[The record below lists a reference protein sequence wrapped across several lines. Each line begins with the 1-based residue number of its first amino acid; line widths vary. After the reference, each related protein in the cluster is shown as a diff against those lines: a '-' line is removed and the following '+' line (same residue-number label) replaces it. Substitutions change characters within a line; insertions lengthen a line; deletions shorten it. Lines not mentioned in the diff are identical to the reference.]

1 MEQFFK
7 KVTNKI
13 KGYDSI
19 YIMTHKN
26 MDLDGFG
33 AALGLSNIIKK
44 YEKKAN
50 IIIADD
56 IKEESIQKAIEFL
69 HSKNYDLLKASE
81 IRNISKESLLII
93 LDVHK
98 KEMLEVPELV
108 DKVKEI
114 ILVDHHIQKDPIVSN
129 LNLLEPSVSSTVEI
143 IVNYLLQ
150 EKIQIDSITSTIML
164 AGIYIDTNGFN
175 IKTTDKTFEAA
186 AYLMKNKA
194 DNVLKQSLFQ
204 ENKNEIIHRKELLK
218 NSHKINNNMVIC
230 TLDKKIYKTSDL
242 AKIAEEILQ
251 FENIEASFTIGY
263 LDEKTVGISA
273 RSLGKID
280 VEKIMNSLGGGG
292 HKTDAACRI
301 ENSSITKVKD
311 KLECLL
317 R

>member
-69 HSKNYDLLKASE
+69 HSKNYELLKASE

-186 AYLMKNKA
+186 SYLMKNKA

-273 RSLGKID
+273 RSLGKIN

>member
-1 MEQFFK
+1 
-7 KVTNKI
+7 
-13 KGYDSI
+13 
-19 YIMTHKN
+19 

-69 HSKNYDLLKASE
+69 HSKNYERLNASE

-186 AYLMKNKA
+186 SYLMKNKA